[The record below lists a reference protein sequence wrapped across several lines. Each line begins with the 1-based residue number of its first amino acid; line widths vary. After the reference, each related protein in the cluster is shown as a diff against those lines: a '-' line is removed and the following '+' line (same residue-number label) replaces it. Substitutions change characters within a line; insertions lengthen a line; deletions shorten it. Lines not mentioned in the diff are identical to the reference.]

1 MLTRHHIILALL
13 CSLIIGSVTFRFDPL
28 LIVALSAGTVVGVVL
43 PDIHMKKPKMS
54 GLKTIA
60 WYIVHIGILLC
71 IPVIHWI
78 YKVFPGVYI
87 RPDDKRLT
95 HSLPGIAVYFI
106 IFAGLSSIPLILFR
120 ENIPGRLV
128 LVILGGILSGL
139 FLHLIEDL
147 CTMKGI
153 QVLFPFNE
161 TIIRGSVRPCNIDDT
176 RILQFHYQHA
186 SILGILISLQFVIM
200 SDVLLTICGFF
211 AVFLCIGY
219 MVWRSDVRVIFPEY
233 RHSDPRE
240 AVPA

>member
-1 MLTRHHIILALL
+1 MLALL
-13 CSLIIGSVTFRFDPL
+13 CSLIIGSVTLRFDPV
-28 LIVALSAGTVVGVVL
+28 LIVALSAGTVAGVVL
-43 PDIHMKKPKMS
+43 PDIHMKKPKKS

-71 IPVIHWI
+71 IPVMHRI
-78 YKVFPGVYI
+78 YKLFPGVCI
-87 RPDDKRLT
+87 HPDDKRLT

-106 IFAGLSSIPLILFR
+106 IFTGLAFIPVILSR
-120 ENIPGRLV
+120 ADIPGLLV
-128 LVILGGILSGL
+128 LVILAGILSGL

-161 TIIRGSVRPCNIDDT
+161 TVIRGSVRPCNIDDP

-186 SILGILISLQFVIM
+186 SILGILVFLQFVIM
-200 SDVLLTICGFF
+200 SDVLLMICGFL

-219 MVWRSDVRVIFPEY
+219 MVWRSDVRIIFPEY